1 MVTLPI
7 WLLVRLSSS
16 LKPSCISWLI
26 FFDRRRRH
34 RETIRLDRDHS
45 LLFSRRGQDDSVAHL
60 LHQVDVR
67 ARSSS
72 DAGKSWKHALV
83 FVFHYYYS
91 LAVVVNDR
99 LGWSRQVEQS
109 RVQLNNGIMQSI
121 SPRSILLPLQL
132 TSVIAVSPTRA
143 KLSPDGGPG
152 FEDELF

>member
-1 MVTLPI
+1 MCVPLISSYERDAEAARGWKREKEKMNRAEKEWNSRESYSGGNTSDMASCSAIQLPKAI
-7 WLLVRLSSS
+7 LYFLVDF
-16 LKPSCISWLI
+16 

-83 FVFHYYYS
+83 FLFHYY
-91 LAVVVNDR
+91 
-99 LGWSRQVEQS
+99 
-109 RVQLNNGIMQSI
+109 
-121 SPRSILLPLQL
+121 
-132 TSVIAVSPTRA
+132 
-143 KLSPDGGPG
+143 
-152 FEDELF
+152 